1 MQLLYS
7 ARGAASALL
16 LASPA
21 AGAWVT
27 CPDGTMANYGACPGP
42 QGEAGEAGERGPE
55 GPAGPQGESGEVR
68 RGFAAMTIAAA
79 SIPWPED
86 ATVGIGIGVG
96 SMTGADAIAAGVS
109 VRLGDAWRTRVTW
122 MATRDDRAVGF
133 GVGFGF

>member
-1 MQLLYS
+1 MGPKAPPGRRAS
-7 ARGAASALL
+7 RAR
-16 LASPA
+16 
-21 AGAWVT
+21 
-27 CPDGTMANYGACPGP
+27 
-42 QGEAGEAGERGPE
+42 
-55 GPAGPQGESGEVR
+55 SGG
-68 RGFAAMTIAAA
+68 GFAAMTIAAA